1 MYAFHSRLMSSE
13 YGQVL
18 SQQARP
24 VFGAQ
29 FLPVMLLSNSNLT
42 ISVILPFEMK

>member
-1 MYAFHSRLMSSE
+1 MYAFHRRLMSSE

-24 VFGAQ
+24 VFWGPIPSFYA
-29 FLPVMLLSNSNLT
+29 FIKLKFNH
-42 ISVILPFEMK
+42 